1 MREVWR
7 VVISYKFLIFKVMI
21 LSKKQRVAILVPIG
35 ILILISVILFS
46 RRLMPTPINVR
57 DCIVLNVEKGNIYQ
71 IIAATG
77 IVEAENEVLIRSPYP
92 SIVKQIN
99 KEPGSKVQPGDII
112 LVLEDGPI
120 KEEISK
126 INDQL
131 ELRRNTLEKNKL
143 SEFSATVDLNY
154 SEEVKKLN
162 ITSLKSQ
169 LADEVQLLEV
179 GGISP
184 AKIEKTKEEIAL
196 AEKDLAMLKQKN
208 GIRVKQLKAEET
220 GLVLEIKM
228 QEKELSD
235 KMRIMSQMHLT
246 APSSG
251 IILSISGKVGEKVNT
266 DNVLIRMS
274 DLSTFKI
281 AGSAED
287 KQAEFIK
294 TGRKVFAVIDNER
307 LPGNIGIVNPMI
319 ENGKVQF
326 TVHLEEK
333 SHPKLLSNQKIVLWM
348 VEGEVQNATRIKNV
362 SLFDKESLNA
372 LYVLENGTAVR
383 REVTTGRKNP
393 DYIQL
398 LTGVDEGEKIIVPK
412 RGMSAFHNEKSVVI
426 NN

>member
-1 MREVWR
+1 MR
-7 VVISYKFLIFKVMI
+7 I
-21 LSKKQRVAILVPIG
+21 SKKLRLVILIPIG
-35 ILILISVILFS
+35 ILIILSVLLISRSL
-46 RRLMPTPINVR
+46 LPQAINLK
-57 DCIVLNVEKGNIYQ
+57 DCIILSVDKGDIYQ
-71 IIAATG
+71 VIPAMGT
-77 IVEAENEVLIRSPYP
+77 VEAENEVLIRSPYP
-92 SIVKQIN
+92 SIVKQII
-99 KEPGSKVQPGDII
+99 KEPGSKVKQGDLI

-120 KEEISK
+120 KDEISK

-131 ELRRNTLEKNKL
+131 DLKRNTLEKNKL
-143 SEFSATVDLNY
+143 SEVSANVDLNY

-169 LADEVQLLEV
+169 LADESQLLEV

-196 AEKDLAMLKQKN
+196 AEKDLVMLKQKN

-220 GLVLEIKM
+220 GLVLEINM

-235 KMRIMSQMHLT
+235 KMKILGQMHLT

-251 IILSISGKVGEKVNT
+251 IVLSITNKVGEKVNT

-281 AGSAED
+281 SGSAED

-294 TGRKVFAVIDNER
+294 TGRKVFAIIDNER
-307 LPGNIGIVNPMI
+307 LPGAIGIVNPMI

-326 TVHLEEK
+326 NVHLEEK
-333 SHPKLLSNQKIVLWM
+333 SHPKLLSNQRIVLW
-348 VEGEVQNATRIKNV
+348 VVGAESENTTRIKNLG
-362 SLFDKESLNA
+362 LFDKESMNT
-372 LYVLENGTAVR
+372 LYVLNNGTAVR
-383 REVTTGRKNP
+383 REVTTGIKNP
-393 DYIQL
+393 DYIQM
-398 LTGVDEGEKIIVPK
+398 LTGVEEGEKIILPK
-412 RGMSAFHNEKSVVI
+412 RGMSAFRNEKSVVI

>member
-1 MREVWR
+1 MR
-7 VVISYKFLIFKVMI
+7 I
-21 LSKKQRVAILVPIG
+21 SKKLRLVILIPIG
-35 ILILISVILFS
+35 ILIILSVLLISRSL
-46 RRLMPTPINVR
+46 LPQAINLK
-57 DCIVLNVEKGNIYQ
+57 DCIILSVDKGDIYQ
-71 IIAATG
+71 VIPAMGT
-77 IVEAENEVLIRSPYP
+77 VEAENEVLIRSPYP
-92 SIVKQIN
+92 SIVKQII
-99 KEPGSKVQPGDII
+99 KEPGSKVKQGDLI

-120 KEEISK
+120 KDEISK

-131 ELRRNTLEKNKL
+131 DLKRNTLEKNKL
-143 SEFSATVDLNY
+143 SEVSANVDLNY

-169 LADEVQLLEV
+169 LADESQLLEV

-196 AEKDLAMLKQKN
+196 AEKDLVMLKQKN

-220 GLVLEIKM
+220 GLVLEINM

-235 KMRIMSQMHLT
+235 KMKILGQMHLT

-251 IILSISGKVGEKVNT
+251 IVLSITNKVGEKVNT

-281 AGSAED
+281 SGSAED

-294 TGRKVFAVIDNER
+294 TGRKVFAIIDNER
-307 LPGNIGIVNPMI
+307 LPGAIGIVNPMI

-326 TVHLEEK
+326 NVHLEEK
-333 SHPKLLSNQKIVLWM
+333 SHPKLLSNQRIVLW
-348 VEGEVQNATRIKNV
+348 VVGAEAENTTRIKNLG
-362 SLFDKESLNA
+362 LFDKESMNT
-372 LYVLENGTAVR
+372 LYVLNNGTAVR
-383 REVTTGRKNP
+383 REVTTGIKNP
-393 DYIQL
+393 DYIQM
-398 LTGVDEGEKIIVPK
+398 LTGVEEGEKIILPK
-412 RGMSAFHNEKSVVI
+412 RGMSAFRNEKSVVI

>member
-1 MREVWR
+1 MTNDRSGCKILVLNSDAMR
-7 VVISYKFLIFKVMI
+7 I
-21 LSKKQRVAILVPIG
+21 SKKLRFIILIPIG
-35 ILILISVILFS
+35 ILIILSVLFISRS
-46 RRLMPTPINVR
+46 LMPQAINLK
-57 DCIVLNVEKGNIYQ
+57 DCIILSVDKGDIYQ
-71 IIAATG
+71 VIPAVGT
-77 IVEAENEVLIRSPYP
+77 VEAENEVLIRSPYP
-92 SIVKQIN
+92 SIVKQII
-99 KEPGSKVQPGDII
+99 KEPGSKVKQGDLI

-120 KEEISK
+120 KDEISK

-131 ELRRNTLEKNKL
+131 ELKRNTLEKNKL
-143 SEFSATVDLNY
+143 SEVSANVDLNY

-169 LADEVQLLEV
+169 LADESQLLEV

-196 AEKDLAMLKQKN
+196 AEKDLVMLKQKN

-220 GLVLEIKM
+220 GLVLEINM

-235 KMRIMSQMHLT
+235 KMKILGQMHLT

-251 IILSISGKVGEKVNT
+251 IVLSITNKVGEKVNT

-281 AGSAED
+281 SGSAED

-294 TGRKVFAVIDNER
+294 TGRKVFAIIDNER
-307 LPGNIGIVNPMI
+307 LPGAIGIVNPMI

-326 TVHLEEK
+326 NVHLEEK
-333 SHPKLLSNQKIVLWM
+333 SHPKLLSNQRIVLW
-348 VEGEVQNATRIKNV
+348 VVGAEAENTTRIKNLG
-362 SLFDKESLNA
+362 LFDKESMNT
-372 LYVLENGTAVR
+372 LYVLNNGTAVR
-383 REVTTGRKNP
+383 REVTTGIKNP
-393 DYIQL
+393 DYIQM
-398 LTGVDEGEKIIVPK
+398 LTGVEEGEKIILPK
-412 RGMSAFHNEKSVVI
+412 RGMSAFRNEKSVVI

>member
-1 MREVWR
+1 MR
-7 VVISYKFLIFKVMI
+7 I
-21 LSKKQRVAILVPIG
+21 SKKLRFIILIPIG
-35 ILILISVILFS
+35 ILIILSVLFISRS
-46 RRLMPTPINVR
+46 LMPQAINLK
-57 DCIVLNVEKGNIYQ
+57 DCIILSVDKGDIYQ
-71 IIAATG
+71 VIPAVGT
-77 IVEAENEVLIRSPYP
+77 VEAENEVLIRSPYP
-92 SIVKQIN
+92 SIVKQII
-99 KEPGSKVQPGDII
+99 KEPGSKVKQGDLI

-120 KEEISK
+120 KDEISK

-131 ELRRNTLEKNKL
+131 ELKRNTLEKNKL
-143 SEFSATVDLNY
+143 SEVSANVDLNY

-169 LADEVQLLEV
+169 LADESQLLEV

-196 AEKDLAMLKQKN
+196 AEKDLVMLKQKN

-228 QEKELSD
+228 QEKELLE
-235 KMRIMSQMHLT
+235 KMKILGQMHLS

-251 IILSISGKVGEKVNT
+251 IVLSITNKVGEKVNT

-281 AGSAED
+281 SGSAED

-294 TGRKVFAVIDNER
+294 TGRKVFAIIDNER
-307 LPGNIGIVNPMI
+307 LPGAIGIVNPMI

-326 TVHLEEK
+326 NVHLEEK
-333 SHPKLLSNQKIVLWM
+333 SHPKLLSNQRIVLW
-348 VEGEVQNATRIKNV
+348 VVGAEAKNTTRIKNLG
-362 SLFDKESLNA
+362 LFDKETMNA
-372 LYVLENGTAVR
+372 LYVLNNGTAVR
-383 REVTTGRKNP
+383 REVTTGIKNP

-398 LTGVDEGEKIIVPK
+398 LTGVEEGEKIILPK
-412 RGMSAFHNEKSVVI
+412 RGMSAFRNEKSVVI

>member
-1 MREVWR
+1 MR
-7 VVISYKFLIFKVMI
+7 I
-21 LSKKQRVAILVPIG
+21 SKKLRLVILIPIG
-35 ILILISVILFS
+35 ILIILTVLLISRSL
-46 RRLMPTPINVR
+46 LPQAINLK
-57 DCIVLNVEKGNIYQ
+57 DCIILSVDKGDIYQ
-71 IIAATG
+71 VIPAMGT
-77 IVEAENEVLIRSPYP
+77 VEAENEVLIRSPYP
-92 SIVKQIN
+92 SIVKQII
-99 KEPGSKVQPGDII
+99 KEPGSKVKQGDLI

-120 KEEISK
+120 KDEISK

-131 ELRRNTLEKNKL
+131 DLKRNTLEKNKL
-143 SEFSATVDLNY
+143 SEVSANVDLNY

-169 LADEVQLLEV
+169 LADESQLLEV

-196 AEKDLAMLKQKN
+196 AEKDLVMLKQKN

-220 GLVLEIKM
+220 GLVLEINM

-235 KMRIMSQMHLT
+235 KMKILGQMHLT

-251 IILSISGKVGEKVNT
+251 IVLSITNKVGEKVNT

-281 AGSAED
+281 SGSAED

-294 TGRKVFAVIDNER
+294 TGRKVFAIIDNER
-307 LPGNIGIVNPMI
+307 LPGAIGIVNPMI

-326 TVHLEEK
+326 NVHLEEK
-333 SHPKLLSNQKIVLWM
+333 SHPKLLSNQRIVLW
-348 VEGEVQNATRIKNV
+348 VVGAEAENTTRIKNLG
-362 SLFDKESLNA
+362 LFDKESMNT
-372 LYVLENGTAVR
+372 LYVLNNGTAVR
-383 REVTTGRKNP
+383 REVTTGIKNP
-393 DYIQL
+393 DYIQM
-398 LTGVDEGEKIIVPK
+398 LTGVEEGEKIILPK
-412 RGMSAFHNEKSVVI
+412 RGMSAFRNEKSVVI

>member
-1 MREVWR
+1 
-7 VVISYKFLIFKVMI
+7 
-21 LSKKQRVAILVPIG
+21 
-35 ILILISVILFS
+35 
-46 RRLMPTPINVR
+46 MPAPLNVR
-57 DCIVLNVEKGNIYQ
+57 DCIILTVEKGDIFQ
-71 IIAATG
+71 TIAATG
-77 IVEAENEVLIRSPYP
+77 TVEAENEVLIRSPYP

-99 KEPGSKVQPGDII
+99 KEPGSKVQQGDII

-120 KEEISK
+120 KEEIGK

-131 ELRRNTLEKNKL
+131 ELKRNTLEKNKL

-154 SEEVKKLN
+154 SEEVKRLN

-169 LADEVQLLEV
+169 LADESQLLEV

-196 AEKDLAMLKQKN
+196 AEKDLVMLKQKN
-208 GIRVKQLKAEET
+208 GIRIKQLKAEEA
-220 GLVLEIKM
+220 GLILEIKM

-235 KMRIMSQMHLT
+235 KMRIMSLMHLT

-251 IILSISGKVGEKVNT
+251 IILSITNKVGEKVNT

-281 AGSAED
+281 SGSAED

-294 TGRKVFAVIDNER
+294 TGRKVFAIIDNER

-326 TVHLEEK
+326 TVHLEDK
-333 SHPKLLSNQKIVLWM
+333 SHPKLISNQKIVLWL
-348 VEGEVQNATRIKNV
+348 VGAEVQNTIRIINV
-362 SLFDKESLNA
+362 SLFDKEALNS
-372 LYVLENGTAVR
+372 LYVLNNGTAVR
-383 REVTTGRKNP
+383 REITSGIKNP
-393 DYIQL
+393 DYIQVL
-398 LTGVDEGEKIIVPK
+398 NGVKEGEKIILPK
-412 RGMSAFHNEKSVVI
+412 RGMSAFRNEKSVVI

>member
-1 MREVWR
+1 MR
-7 VVISYKFLIFKVMI
+7 I
-21 LSKKQRVAILVPIG
+21 SKKLRFIILIPIG
-35 ILILISVILFS
+35 ILIILSVLFISRS
-46 RRLMPTPINVR
+46 LMPQAINLK
-57 DCIVLNVEKGNIYQ
+57 DCIILSVDKGDIYQ
-71 IIAATG
+71 VIPAMGT
-77 IVEAENEVLIRSPYP
+77 VEAENEVLIRSPYP
-92 SIVKQIN
+92 SIVKQII
-99 KEPGSKVQPGDII
+99 KEPGSKVKQGDLI

-120 KEEISK
+120 KDEISK

-131 ELRRNTLEKNKL
+131 DLKRNTLEKNKL
-143 SEFSATVDLNY
+143 SEVSANVDLNY

-169 LADEVQLLEV
+169 LADESQLLEV

-196 AEKDLAMLKQKN
+196 AEKDLVMLKQKN

-220 GLVLEIKM
+220 GLVLEINM

-235 KMRIMSQMHLT
+235 KMKILGQMHLT

-251 IILSISGKVGEKVNT
+251 IVLSITNKVGEKVNT

-281 AGSAED
+281 SGSAED

-294 TGRKVFAVIDNER
+294 TGRKVFAIIDNDR
-307 LPGNIGIVNPMI
+307 LPGAIGIVNPMI

-326 TVHLEEK
+326 NVHLEEK
-333 SHPKLLSNQKIVLWM
+333 SHPKLLSNQRIVLW
-348 VEGEVQNATRIKNV
+348 VVGAEAENTKRIKNLG
-362 SLFDKESLNA
+362 LFDKESMNT
-372 LYVLENGTAVR
+372 LYVLNNGTAVR
-383 REVTTGRKNP
+383 REVTTGIKNP
-393 DYIQL
+393 DYIQM
-398 LTGVDEGEKIIVPK
+398 LTGVEEGEKIILPK
-412 RGMSAFHNEKSVVI
+412 RGMSAFRNEKSVVI

>member
-1 MREVWR
+1 MR
-7 VVISYKFLIFKVMI
+7 I
-21 LSKKQRVAILVPIG
+21 SKKLRLVILIPIG
-35 ILILISVILFS
+35 ILIILSVLLISRSL
-46 RRLMPTPINVR
+46 LPQAINLK
-57 DCIVLNVEKGNIYQ
+57 DCIILSVDKGDIYQ
-71 IIAATG
+71 VIPAMGT
-77 IVEAENEVLIRSPYP
+77 VEAENEVLIRSPYP
-92 SIVKQIN
+92 SIVKQII
-99 KEPGSKVQPGDII
+99 KEPGSKVKQGDLI

-120 KEEISK
+120 KDEISK

-131 ELRRNTLEKNKL
+131 DLKRNTLEKNKL
-143 SEFSATVDLNY
+143 SEVSANVDLNY

-169 LADEVQLLEV
+169 LADESQLLEV

-196 AEKDLAMLKQKN
+196 AEKDLVMLKQKN

-220 GLVLEIKM
+220 GLVLEINM

-235 KMRIMSQMHLT
+235 KMKILGQMHLT

-251 IILSISGKVGEKVNT
+251 IVLSITNKVGEKVNT

-281 AGSAED
+281 SGSAED

-294 TGRKVFAVIDNER
+294 TGRKVFAIIDNER
-307 LPGNIGIVNPMI
+307 LPGAIGIVNPMI

-326 TVHLEEK
+326 NVHLEEK
-333 SHPKLLSNQKIVLWM
+333 SHPKLLSNQRIVLW
-348 VEGEVQNATRIKNV
+348 VVGAESENTTRIKNLG
-362 SLFDKESLNA
+362 LFDKESMNT
-372 LYVLENGTAVR
+372 LYVLNNGTAVR
-383 REVTTGRKNP
+383 REVTTGIKNP
-393 DYIQL
+393 DYIQM
-398 LTGVDEGEKIIVPK
+398 LTGVEEGERIILPK
-412 RGMSAFHNEKSVVI
+412 RGMSAFRNEKSVVI

>member
-1 MREVWR
+1 MR
-7 VVISYKFLIFKVMI
+7 I
-21 LSKKQRVAILVPIG
+21 SKKLRLVILIPIG
-35 ILILISVILFS
+35 ILIILSVLLISRSL
-46 RRLMPTPINVR
+46 LPQAINLK
-57 DCIVLNVEKGNIYQ
+57 DCIILSVDKGDIYQ
-71 IIAATG
+71 VIPAIGT
-77 IVEAENEVLIRSPYP
+77 VEAENEVLIRSPYP
-92 SIVKQIN
+92 SIVKQII
-99 KEPGSKVQPGDII
+99 KEPGSKVKQGDLI

-120 KEEISK
+120 KDEISK

-131 ELRRNTLEKNKL
+131 DLKRNTLEKNKL
-143 SEFSATVDLNY
+143 SEVSANVDLNY

-169 LADEVQLLEV
+169 LADESQLLEV

-196 AEKDLAMLKQKN
+196 AEKDLVMLKQKN

-220 GLVLEIKM
+220 GLVLEINM

-235 KMRIMSQMHLT
+235 KMKILGQMHLT

-251 IILSISGKVGEKVNT
+251 IVLSITNKVGEKVNT

-281 AGSAED
+281 SGSAED

-294 TGRKVFAVIDNER
+294 TGRKVFAIIDNER
-307 LPGNIGIVNPMI
+307 LPGAIGIVNPMI

-326 TVHLEEK
+326 NVHLEEK
-333 SHPKLLSNQKIVLWM
+333 SHPKLLSNQRIVLW
-348 VEGEVQNATRIKNV
+348 VVGAEAENTTRIKNLG
-362 SLFDKESLNA
+362 LFDKESMNT
-372 LYVLENGTAVR
+372 LYVLNNGTAVR
-383 REVTTGRKNP
+383 REVTTGIKNP
-393 DYIQL
+393 DYIQM
-398 LTGVDEGEKIIVPK
+398 LTGVEEGEKIILPK
-412 RGMSAFHNEKSVVI
+412 RGMSAFRNEKSVVI

>member
-1 MREVWR
+1 MTNDRSGCKILVLNSDAMR
-7 VVISYKFLIFKVMI
+7 I
-21 LSKKQRVAILVPIG
+21 SKKLRFIILIPIG
-35 ILILISVILFS
+35 ILIILSVLFISRS
-46 RRLMPTPINVR
+46 LMPQAINLK
-57 DCIVLNVEKGNIYQ
+57 DCIILSVDKGDIYQ
-71 IIAATG
+71 VIPAMGT
-77 IVEAENEVLIRSPYP
+77 VEAENEVLIRSPYP
-92 SIVKQIN
+92 SIVKQII
-99 KEPGSKVQPGDII
+99 KEPGSKVKQGDLI

-120 KEEISK
+120 KDEISK

-131 ELRRNTLEKNKL
+131 DLKRNTLEKNKL
-143 SEFSATVDLNY
+143 SEVSANVDLNY

-169 LADEVQLLEV
+169 LADESQLLEV

-196 AEKDLAMLKQKN
+196 AEKDLVMLKQKN

-220 GLVLEIKM
+220 GLVLEINM

-235 KMRIMSQMHLT
+235 KMKILGQMHLT

-251 IILSISGKVGEKVNT
+251 IVLSITNKVGEKVNT

-281 AGSAED
+281 SGSAED

-294 TGRKVFAVIDNER
+294 TGRKVFAIIDNDR
-307 LPGNIGIVNPMI
+307 LPGAIGIVNPMI

-326 TVHLEEK
+326 NVHLEEK
-333 SHPKLLSNQKIVLWM
+333 SHPKLLSNQRIVLW
-348 VEGEVQNATRIKNV
+348 VVGAEAENTTRIKNLG
-362 SLFDKESLNA
+362 LFDKESMNT
-372 LYVLENGTAVR
+372 LYVLNNGTAVR
-383 REVTTGRKNP
+383 REVTTGIKNP
-393 DYIQL
+393 DYIQM
-398 LTGVDEGEKIIVPK
+398 LTGVEEGEKIILPK
-412 RGMSAFHNEKSVVI
+412 RGMSAFRNEKSVVI

>member
-1 MREVWR
+1 LTNDRSGCKILVLNSDAMR
-7 VVISYKFLIFKVMI
+7 I
-21 LSKKQRVAILVPIG
+21 SKKLRFIILIPIG
-35 ILILISVILFS
+35 ILIILSVLFISRS
-46 RRLMPTPINVR
+46 LMPQAINLK
-57 DCIVLNVEKGNIYQ
+57 DCIILSVDKGDIYQ
-71 IIAATG
+71 VIPAMGT
-77 IVEAENEVLIRSPYP
+77 VEAENEVLIRSPYP
-92 SIVKQIN
+92 SIVKQII
-99 KEPGSKVQPGDII
+99 KEPGSKVKQGDLI

-120 KEEISK
+120 KDEISK

-131 ELRRNTLEKNKL
+131 DLKRNTLEKNKL
-143 SEFSATVDLNY
+143 SEVSANVDLNY

-169 LADEVQLLEV
+169 LADESQLLEV

-196 AEKDLAMLKQKN
+196 AEKDLVMLKQKN

-220 GLVLEIKM
+220 GLVLEINM

-235 KMRIMSQMHLT
+235 KMKILGQMHLT

-251 IILSISGKVGEKVNT
+251 IVLSITNKVGEKVNT

-281 AGSAED
+281 SGSAED

-294 TGRKVFAVIDNER
+294 TGRKVFAIIDNDR
-307 LPGNIGIVNPMI
+307 LPGAIGIVNPMI

-326 TVHLEEK
+326 NVHLEEK
-333 SHPKLLSNQKIVLWM
+333 SHPKLLSNQRIVLW
-348 VEGEVQNATRIKNV
+348 VVGAEAENTTRIKNLG
-362 SLFDKESLNA
+362 LFDKESMNT
-372 LYVLENGTAVR
+372 LYVLNNGTAVR
-383 REVTTGRKNP
+383 REVTTGIKNP
-393 DYIQL
+393 DYIQM
-398 LTGVDEGEKIIVPK
+398 LTGVEEGEKIILPK
-412 RGMSAFHNEKSVVI
+412 RGMSAFRNEKSVVI

>member
-1 MREVWR
+1 MR
-7 VVISYKFLIFKVMI
+7 I
-21 LSKKQRVAILVPIG
+21 SKKLRFIILIPIG
-35 ILILISVILFS
+35 ILIILSVLFISRS
-46 RRLMPTPINVR
+46 LMPQAINLK
-57 DCIVLNVEKGNIYQ
+57 DCIILSVDKGDIYQ
-71 IIAATG
+71 VIPAMGT
-77 IVEAENEVLIRSPYP
+77 VEAENEVLIRSPYP
-92 SIVKQIN
+92 SIVKQII
-99 KEPGSKVQPGDII
+99 KEPGSKVKQGDLI

-120 KEEISK
+120 KDEISK

-131 ELRRNTLEKNKL
+131 DLKRNTLEKNKL
-143 SEFSATVDLNY
+143 SEVSANVDLNY

-169 LADEVQLLEV
+169 LADESQLLEV

-196 AEKDLAMLKQKN
+196 AEKDLVMLKQKN

-220 GLVLEIKM
+220 GLVLEINM

-235 KMRIMSQMHLT
+235 KMKILGQMHLT

-251 IILSISGKVGEKVNT
+251 IVLSITNKVGEKVNT

-281 AGSAED
+281 SGSAED

-294 TGRKVFAVIDNER
+294 TGRKVFAIIDNDR
-307 LPGNIGIVNPMI
+307 LPGAIGIVNPMI

-326 TVHLEEK
+326 NVHLEEK
-333 SHPKLLSNQKIVLWM
+333 SHPKLLSNQRIVLW
-348 VEGEVQNATRIKNV
+348 VVGAEAENTTRIKNLG
-362 SLFDKESLNA
+362 LFDKESMNT
-372 LYVLENGTAVR
+372 LYVLNNGTAVR
-383 REVTTGRKNP
+383 REVTTGIKNP
-393 DYIQL
+393 DYIQM
-398 LTGVDEGEKIIVPK
+398 LTGVEEGEKIILPK
-412 RGMSAFHNEKSVVI
+412 RGMSAFRNEKSVVI

>member
-1 MREVWR
+1 
-7 VVISYKFLIFKVMI
+7 MI
-21 LSKKQRVAILVPIG
+21 LGKKQRLTILVPIG
-35 ILILISVILFS
+35 ILIILSVIFFS
-46 RRLMPTPINVR
+46 RRLMPTPLNVR
-57 DCIVLNVEKGNIYQ
+57 DCIILTVEKGDIFQ
-71 IIAATG
+71 TIAATG
-77 IVEAENEVLIRSPYP
+77 TVEAENEVLIRSPYP

-99 KEPGSKVQPGDII
+99 KEPGSKVQQGDII

-120 KEEISK
+120 REEIGK

-131 ELRRNTLEKNKL
+131 ELKRNTLEKNKL

-169 LADEVQLLEV
+169 LADESQLLEV

-196 AEKDLAMLKQKN
+196 AEKDLVMLKQKN
-208 GIRVKQLKAEET
+208 GIRIKQLKAEEA
-220 GLVLEIKM
+220 GLILEIKM

-251 IILSISGKVGEKVNT
+251 IILSITNKVGEKVNT

-294 TGRKVFAVIDNER
+294 TGRKVFAVIDDER

-326 TVHLEEK
+326 TVHLEDK
-333 SHPKLLSNQKIVLWM
+333 SHPKLLSNQKIVLWL
-348 VEGEVQNATRIKNV
+348 VGAEVHNAIRIKNV
-362 SLFDKESLNA
+362 SLFDKEALNL
-372 LYVLENGTAVR
+372 LYVLNNGTAVR
-383 REVTTGRKNP
+383 REITSGIKNP
-393 DYIQL
+393 DFIQVL
-398 LTGVDEGEKIIVPK
+398 SGVEEGEKIIVPK
-412 RGMSAFHNEKSVVI
+412 RGISAFRNEKSVVI

>member
-1 MREVWR
+1 MR
-7 VVISYKFLIFKVMI
+7 I
-21 LSKKQRVAILVPIG
+21 SKKLRFIILIPIG
-35 ILILISVILFS
+35 ILIILSVLFISRS
-46 RRLMPTPINVR
+46 LMPQAINLK
-57 DCIVLNVEKGNIYQ
+57 DCIILSVDKGDIYQ
-71 IIAATG
+71 VIPAMGT
-77 IVEAENEVLIRSPYP
+77 VEAENEVLIRSPYP
-92 SIVKQIN
+92 SIVKQII
-99 KEPGSKVQPGDII
+99 KEPGSKVKQGDLI

-120 KEEISK
+120 KDEISK

-131 ELRRNTLEKNKL
+131 ELKRNTLEKNKL
-143 SEFSATVDLNY
+143 SEVSANVDLNY

-169 LADEVQLLEV
+169 LADESQLLEV

-196 AEKDLAMLKQKN
+196 AEKDLVMLKQKN

-220 GLVLEIKM
+220 GLVLEINM

-235 KMRIMSQMHLT
+235 KMKILGQMHLT

-251 IILSISGKVGEKVNT
+251 IVLSITNKVGEKVNT

-281 AGSAED
+281 SGSAED

-294 TGRKVFAVIDNER
+294 TGRKVFAIIDNDR
-307 LPGNIGIVNPMI
+307 LPGAIGIVNPMI

-326 TVHLEEK
+326 NVHLEEK
-333 SHPKLLSNQKIVLWM
+333 SHPKLLSNQRIVLW
-348 VEGEVQNATRIKNV
+348 VVGAEAENTTRIKNLG
-362 SLFDKESLNA
+362 LFDKESMNT
-372 LYVLENGTAVR
+372 LYVLNNGTAVR
-383 REVTTGRKNP
+383 REVTTGIKNP
-393 DYIQL
+393 DYIQM
-398 LTGVDEGEKIIVPK
+398 LTGVEEGEKIILPK
-412 RGMSAFHNEKSVVI
+412 RGMSAFRNEKSVVI

>member
-1 MREVWR
+1 MR
-7 VVISYKFLIFKVMI
+7 I
-21 LSKKQRVAILVPIG
+21 SKKLRFIILIPIG
-35 ILILISVILFS
+35 ILIILSVLFISRS
-46 RRLMPTPINVR
+46 LMPQAINLK
-57 DCIVLNVEKGNIYQ
+57 DCIILSVDKGDIYQ
-71 IIAATG
+71 VIPAMGT
-77 IVEAENEVLIRSPYP
+77 VEAENEVLIRSPYP
-92 SIVKQIN
+92 SIVKQII
-99 KEPGSKVQPGDII
+99 KEPGSKVKQGDLI

-120 KEEISK
+120 KDEISK

-131 ELRRNTLEKNKL
+131 ELKRNTLEKNKL
-143 SEFSATVDLNY
+143 SEVSANVDLNY

-169 LADEVQLLEV
+169 LADESQLLEV

-196 AEKDLAMLKQKN
+196 AEKDLVMLKQKN

-220 GLVLEIKM
+220 GLVLEINM

-235 KMRIMSQMHLT
+235 KMKILGQMHLT

-251 IILSISGKVGEKVNT
+251 IVLSITNKVGEKVNT

-281 AGSAED
+281 SGSAED

-294 TGRKVFAVIDNER
+294 TGRKVFAIIDNER
-307 LPGNIGIVNPMI
+307 LPGAIGIVNPMI

-326 TVHLEEK
+326 NVHLEEK
-333 SHPKLLSNQKIVLWM
+333 SHPKLLSNQRIVLW
-348 VEGEVQNATRIKNV
+348 VVGAEAKNTTRIKNLG
-362 SLFDKESLNA
+362 LFDKETMNA
-372 LYVLENGTAVR
+372 LYVLNNGTAVR
-383 REVTTGRKNP
+383 REVTTGIKNP

-398 LTGVDEGEKIIVPK
+398 LTGVEEGEKIILPK
-412 RGMSAFHNEKSVVI
+412 RGMSAFRNEKSVVI

>member
-1 MREVWR
+1 MR
-7 VVISYKFLIFKVMI
+7 I
-21 LSKKQRVAILVPIG
+21 SKKLRLVILIPIG
-35 ILILISVILFS
+35 ILIILSVLLISRSL
-46 RRLMPTPINVR
+46 LPQAINLK
-57 DCIVLNVEKGNIYQ
+57 DCIILSVDKGDIYQ
-71 IIAATG
+71 VIPAIGT
-77 IVEAENEVLIRSPYP
+77 VEAENEVLIRSPYP
-92 SIVKQIN
+92 SIVKQII
-99 KEPGSKVQPGDII
+99 KEPGSKVKQGDLI

-120 KEEISK
+120 KDEISK

-131 ELRRNTLEKNKL
+131 DLKRNTLEKNKL
-143 SEFSATVDLNY
+143 SEVSANVDLNY

-169 LADEVQLLEV
+169 LADESQLLEV

-196 AEKDLAMLKQKN
+196 AEKDLVMLKQKN

-220 GLVLEIKM
+220 GLILEINM

-235 KMRIMSQMHLT
+235 KMKILGQMHLT

-251 IILSISGKVGEKVNT
+251 IVLSITNKVGEKVNT

-281 AGSAED
+281 SGSAED

-294 TGRKVFAVIDNER
+294 TGRKVFAIIDNER
-307 LPGNIGIVNPMI
+307 LPGAIGIVNPMI

-326 TVHLEEK
+326 NVHLEEK
-333 SHPKLLSNQKIVLWM
+333 SHPKLLSNQRIVLW
-348 VEGEVQNATRIKNV
+348 VVGAEAENTTRIKNLG
-362 SLFDKESLNA
+362 LFDKESMNT
-372 LYVLENGTAVR
+372 LYVLNNGTAVR
-383 REVTTGRKNP
+383 REVTTGIKNP
-393 DYIQL
+393 DYIQM
-398 LTGVDEGEKIIVPK
+398 LTGVEEGEKIILPK
-412 RGMSAFHNEKSVVI
+412 RGMSAFRNEKSVVI